1 MAEEEE
7 RVSTHKSPSRV
18 KLTEERKRSLEKG
31 KHTELGVRNRKEHEL
46 FSGFLTQHRNVVR
59 PRSAVKPVLI
69 RRQVVGKLKD
79 YIRQRH
85 RVESPGVDERSA
97 NKEEVFQPE
106 NEISFVK
113 TLERGNGHINT
124 SVSRQAVFE
133 EKERALIREYVEPL
147 EKEDVNQRK
156 EVK

>member
-46 FSGFLTQHRNVVR
+46 FSGFLTQHRNVIR

-133 EKERALIREYVEPL
+133 EKERA
-147 EKEDVNQRK
+147 
-156 EVK
+156 